1 MPDPSTLPARL
12 RHLAATDYDH
22 NGGASAS
29 DEAAAH
35 TLRAAAD
42 ELERLCV
49 PPEPFGEWTNLT
61 GALRAL
67 AERLAPGSANWQA
80 VALNAAAE
88 LDRLRH
94 VDEELGALLERLESE
109 QALAVTAEIHKPT
122 RRFAVVWSEFDGAP
136 PAGGTFVRCGPVDAV
151 WRVHHFDRLVQ
162 GGRLAELEPVDPHD
176 VPMTAWVRELPSPVT
191 EVFDDDPASFW
202 ETTEDEPSELLL
214 CEHFH
219 FRTVGGRTSCERL
232 HGHEGEHFGHD
243 FVRRSERVWETG
255 DEHDRVDERG
265 PWSVPRDS
273 DQGRRTLEREG
284 VRT

>member
-1 MPDPSTLPARL
+1 MPDPSTIPARL

-22 NGGASAS
+22 NGGASAA

-49 PPEPFGEWTNLT
+49 PPEPPESGEGVNLS

-67 AERLAPGSANWQA
+67 AERLEPSGVADWPA
-80 VALNAAAE
+80 VALKAAAE

-94 VDEELGALLERLESE
+94 VDEELGALLERLERE
-109 QALAVTAEIHKPT
+109 QRPAFLHGLTT
-122 RRFAVVWSEFDGAP
+122 RRFAVPWSEFDGAP
-136 PAGGTFVRCGPVDAV
+136 PAGGSFVRCGPAGAV
-151 WRVHHFDRLVQ
+151 WRVHRFDRLAQ

-176 VPMTAWVRELPSPVT
+176 VPVASEVREVPLPVT
-191 EVFDDDPASFW
+191 EILDGLWW
-202 ETTEDEPSELLL
+202 ETVEDEPSELLL
-214 CEHFH
+214 CEHYH

-232 HGHEGEHFGHD
+232 HGHKGEHFGHE
-243 FVRRSERVWETG
+243 FVRKSERVWSTG
-255 DEHDRVDERG
+255 DENDRVDERG
-265 PWSVPRDS
+265 GWAVRRDS
-273 DQGRRTLEREG
+273 EQGRRTLEREG